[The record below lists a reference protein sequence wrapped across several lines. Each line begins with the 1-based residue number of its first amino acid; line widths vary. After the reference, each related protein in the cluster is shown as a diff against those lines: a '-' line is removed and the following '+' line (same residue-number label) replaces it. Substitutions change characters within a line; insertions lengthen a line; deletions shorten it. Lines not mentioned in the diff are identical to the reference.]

1 MIPTVAPNIARD
13 ATNGIT
19 ISSPSIKGLLLI
31 ISTVPGLLSPKCMP
45 GAVGLHYRSLAM
57 YFTCKNVLF
66 TIVKTNPVKT
76 ICKIISSCFSYIVST
91 RPGVWLG
98 FDPVNTLGKC
108 RDNAWPVPGEN
119 AFQVSCR
126 RSIQDIASKVR
137 CLILRPIWH
146 SSAFPAALSCK
157 APTATSFLLY

>member
-1 MIPTVAPNIARD
+1 MIPMVAPNIARD

-76 ICKIISSCFSYIVST
+76 ICKIISSCFRYIIST
-91 RPGVWLG
+91 RPGVWSEL
-98 FDPVNTLGKC
+98 DHADTLGKC
-108 RDNAWPVPGEN
+108 RGSAWPIPGEN
-119 AFQVSCR
+119 AVPVSCR
-126 RSIQDIASKVR
+126 RSIQDKASKVK
-137 CLILRPIWH
+137 CPTLLPIWH
-146 SSAFPAALSCK
+146 SLAFPAALSCK
-157 APTATSFLLY
+157 APIAVSFLLY